1 MPETKSVE
9 ELVFDGGDA
18 VTVSSDGQ
26 PLLPD
31 MPVSHRGETAN
42 VDGKKSTF
50 ILLETE

>member
-1 MPETKSVE
+1 M
-9 ELVFDGGDA
+9 FDGGDA
-18 VTVSSDGQ
+18 VTVSPDGQ

-31 MPVSHRGETAN
+31 MLVSHRGETAK